1 MNSTVNALA
10 VSGTNLYAGGYFTS
24 AGGVPANYIA
34 KWDGS
39 AWSALGSGMGGANPY
54 VNALAVSGTNLYAG
68 GSFTT
73 AGGVT
78 ANYIAKWNGNTWS
91 ALGSGMNSTVYA
103 LAVDASGHLFVGGD
117 FTLAGTNVSP
127 YIAQANVGSAPTI
140 LMPPQSETAEAGC
153 VVNLA
158 ARGTGDPPPTYQWF
172 FNGNAIAGCTNS
184 VLCLSSVQATN
195 VGTYSVVVSN
205 IYGAVTSSPVMLNVI
220 PPVERRPVPGIN
232 LMGDAGS
239 MMYLDYADY
248 LNPAPDWN
256 TLDSVTLTG
265 TSEVYFDLTKPLPP
279 QRFYRAWQT
288 GTPSI
293 VPSLNLPYLVPA
305 ITLTG
310 SVGDQLRLDYIN
322 QFGPTNAWVTLDT
335 VTLTNT
341 SQLYFDV
348 SAPGQPA
355 RLYRIVP
362 VP

>member
-1 MNSTVNALA
+1 
-10 VSGTNLYAGGYFTS
+10 VSAIS
-24 AGGVPANYIA
+24 AGWDFFNNQNSHSVALRADGTVIEWGYATQGQGAVPAGLSDVIA
-34 KWDGS
+34 I
-39 AWSALGSGMGGANPY
+39 A
-54 VNALAVSGTNLYAG
+54 AG
-68 GSFTT
+68 
-73 AGGVT
+73 V
-78 ANYIAKWNGNTWS
+78 
-91 ALGSGMNSTVYA
+91 L
-103 LAVDASGHLFVGGD
+103 H
-117 FTLAGTNVSP
+117 
-127 YIAQANVGSAPTI
+127 
-140 LMPPQSETAEAGC
+140 
-153 VVNLA
+153 NLA
-158 ARGTGDPPPTYQWF
+158 LVSQATAMLIEPASQTTEIGSKVELCAKATGHAPLSYQWF
-172 FNGNAIAGCTNS
+172 IAGA
-184 VLCLSSVQATN
+184 QMIAGATN
-195 VGTYSVVVSN
+195 HVLQLPGVQPEESGTYLLVVTN
-205 IYGAVTSSPVMLNVI
+205 FAGAVTSTPVMLNVI